1 VLVSVFVLVLVVE
14 AVELSF
20 VCVFFLVVSVFVES
34 VFFVSDFV
42 VSVVLVSDFAVSV
55 VFGSDFV
62 VSVVFVSDF
71 VVSVVLVSDFV
82 LSVVLLSD
90 FVVSVVLVSDF
101 VVSVVLVSDFVVS
114 VFVVELFSVPFFSEF
129 KFVVDEVSLIVLFAS
144 TGLGKFSQV
153 VFILIA
159 PSELIYSSEEEPKK
173 PIKLYKEVKLIS
185 NLFIATLPKFF
196 SSPLFV

>member
-1 VLVSVFVLVLVVE
+1 MLVSVFVLVLDVE

-42 VSVVLVSDFAVSV
+42 VSVVLVSDF
-55 VFGSDFV
+55 
-62 VSVVFVSDF
+62 

-90 FVVSVVLVSDF
+90 FVVSVVLVSDL
-101 VVSVVLVSDFVVS
+101 VVSVVFVSVFVESVLVVSVLVVSDFVVS
-114 VFVVELFSVPFFSEF
+114 VFVVELFSVPFISEF
-129 KFVVDEVSLIVLFAS
+129 EFVVDDEVSLIVLFSS

-153 VFILIA
+153 VFILMA
-159 PSELIYSSEEEPKK
+159 PSVLIFSSLEEPEK
-173 PIKLYKEVKLIS
+173 PIKLEKELKLIS